1 MAISPERCGAVI
13 LCGGQSRR
21 MGRCK
26 ARLMVDGEP
35 VLHRLAGE
43 LSFFEERLLSA
54 NDAAL
59 GADLLSWTVVED
71 RFPGLGPGAGL
82 HAALLAAKKEALLCV
97 SCDLPAFS
105 EQAARCL
112 LARFPRDC
120 DAMVCRDG
128 AGRLHP
134 LCGIYTKEML
144 LALERRL
151 SAGRCRMT
159 ELLQDAPTAVLD
171 TAQLL
176 PDSVFFN
183 MNTPADYRRAEEI
196 VRIEKQRGRAN
207 F

>member
-26 ARLMVDGEP
+26 ARLMVDGVP
-35 VLHRLAGE
+35 VLRRLAGE

-59 GADLLSWTVVED
+59 GAGLSWTVVED

-97 SCDLPAFS
+97 PCDLPAFT

-112 LARFPRDC
+112 LSRFPRDC
-120 DAMVCRDG
+120 AAMVCRDG
-128 AGRLHP
+128 TGRLHP
-134 LCGIYTKEML
+134 LCGIYTRRML
-144 LALERRL
+144 PALERRL
-151 SAGRCRMT
+151 SAGCCRMT
-159 ELLQDAPTAVLD
+159 ELLEDAPTVVLD
-171 TAQLL
+171 TAPLL
-176 PDSVFFN
+176 PDDVFFN
-183 MNTPADYRRAEEI
+183 MNTPADHRRAEEMA
-196 VRIEKQRGRAN
+196 RIEKQHGRAGS
-207 F
+207 